1 MSRRSFDD
9 GHQNQAHTSGFD
21 LNFQVMHNLF
31 HPPGSDADD
40 IGLYDDPDPVPSG
53 HFSGTSTTPSRF
65 IPYASED
72 KYDGMGPLPYSKDDP
87 QSLEGGNTGPYPAGD
102 PSNSTV
108 SSSGYRRQVS
118 FKTRSDASEADD
130 LGDLV
135 DPQNDTY
142 EEEGTHGVP
151 LAIGA
156 AAKAYGKFRK
166 TPAGK
171 AVEAK
176 AIEKGTE
183 IAGKAMVAAKDKLK
197 GKGGAG
203 LASPASEGAGTPD
216 RDDPFA

>member
-9 GHQNQAHTSGFD
+9 GHQNQAHTSGFNLD
-21 LNFQVMHNLF
+21 FNELHQLF
-31 HPPGSDADD
+31 HPQHRTTLRGVKEAAQSQ
-40 IGLYDDPDPVPSG
+40 
-53 HFSGTSTTPSRF
+53 GT
-65 IPYASED
+65 
-72 KYDGMGPLPYSKDDP
+72 
-87 QSLEGGNTGPYPAGD
+87 
-102 PSNSTV
+102 
-108 SSSGYRRQVS
+108 
-118 FKTRSDASEADD
+118 D

-135 DPQNDTY
+135 DPQDDTY

-183 IAGKAMVAAKDKLK
+183 IAGKAMGAAKDKLM

-203 LASPASEGAGTPD
+203 LASPASEGVGTPD
-216 RDDPFA
+216 SDDPLA

>member
-9 GHQNQAHTSGFD
+9 GHQNQAHTSGFNLD
-21 LNFQVMHNLF
+21 FNELHQLF
-31 HPPGSDADD
+31 HPQHRTTLRGVKEAAQSQ
-40 IGLYDDPDPVPSG
+40 
-53 HFSGTSTTPSRF
+53 GT
-65 IPYASED
+65 
-72 KYDGMGPLPYSKDDP
+72 
-87 QSLEGGNTGPYPAGD
+87 
-102 PSNSTV
+102 
-108 SSSGYRRQVS
+108 
-118 FKTRSDASEADD
+118 D

-135 DPQNDTY
+135 DPQDDTY

-183 IAGKAMVAAKDKLK
+183 IAGKAMGAAKDKLK

-203 LASPASEGAGTPD
+203 LASPASEGVGTPD
-216 RDDPFA
+216 SDDPLA

>member
-1 MSRRSFDD
+1 MSRKSFDD
-9 GHQNQAHTSGFD
+9 GHQNQAHTSGFNLD
-21 LNFQVMHNLF
+21 FNELHQLF
-31 HPPGSDADD
+31 HPQHRTTLRGVKEAAQSQ
-40 IGLYDDPDPVPSG
+40 
-53 HFSGTSTTPSRF
+53 GT
-65 IPYASED
+65 
-72 KYDGMGPLPYSKDDP
+72 
-87 QSLEGGNTGPYPAGD
+87 
-102 PSNSTV
+102 
-108 SSSGYRRQVS
+108 
-118 FKTRSDASEADD
+118 D

-135 DPQNDTY
+135 DPQDDTY

-203 LASPASEGAGTPD
+203 LASPASEGIGTPEG
-216 RDDPFA
+216 DDPLA

>member
-1 MSRRSFDD
+1 MSRKSFDD
-9 GHQNQAHTSGFD
+9 GHQNQAHTSGFNLD
-21 LNFQVMHNLF
+21 FNELHQLF
-31 HPPGSDADD
+31 HPQHRTTLRGVKEAAQSQ
-40 IGLYDDPDPVPSG
+40 
-53 HFSGTSTTPSRF
+53 GT
-65 IPYASED
+65 
-72 KYDGMGPLPYSKDDP
+72 
-87 QSLEGGNTGPYPAGD
+87 
-102 PSNSTV
+102 
-108 SSSGYRRQVS
+108 
-118 FKTRSDASEADD
+118 D

-135 DPQNDTY
+135 DPQDDTY

-203 LASPASEGAGTPD
+203 LASPASEGVGTPD
-216 RDDPFA
+216 SDDPLA

>member
-1 MSRRSFDD
+1 MSRRSFED
-9 GHQNQAHTSGFD
+9 GHQNQAHTSGFNLD
-21 LNFQVMHNLF
+21 FNELHQLF
-31 HPPGSDADD
+31 HPQHRTTLRGVKEAAQSQ
-40 IGLYDDPDPVPSG
+40 
-53 HFSGTSTTPSRF
+53 GT
-65 IPYASED
+65 
-72 KYDGMGPLPYSKDDP
+72 
-87 QSLEGGNTGPYPAGD
+87 
-102 PSNSTV
+102 
-108 SSSGYRRQVS
+108 
-118 FKTRSDASEADD
+118 D

-135 DPQNDTY
+135 DPQDDTY

>member
-9 GHQNQAHTSGFD
+9 GHQNQAHTSGFNLD
-21 LNFQVMHNLF
+21 FNELHQLF
-31 HPPGSDADD
+31 HPQHRTTLRGVKEAAQSQ
-40 IGLYDDPDPVPSG
+40 
-53 HFSGTSTTPSRF
+53 GT
-65 IPYASED
+65 
-72 KYDGMGPLPYSKDDP
+72 
-87 QSLEGGNTGPYPAGD
+87 
-102 PSNSTV
+102 
-108 SSSGYRRQVS
+108 
-118 FKTRSDASEADD
+118 D

-135 DPQNDTY
+135 DPQDDTY

-203 LASPASEGAGTPD
+203 LASPASEGVGTPD
-216 RDDPFA
+216 SDDPLA

>member
-1 MSRRSFDD
+1 MSRKAFDG
-9 GHQNQAHTSGFD
+9 GHQNPAHTSGFD

-31 HPPGSDADD
+31 HGGQSGAENAVRGLVDAAQIAETGRTQDD
-40 IGLYDDPDPVPSG
+40 V
-53 HFSGTSTTPSRF
+53 
-65 IPYASED
+65 
-72 KYDGMGPLPYSKDDP
+72 
-87 QSLEGGNTGPYPAGD
+87 
-102 PSNSTV
+102 
-108 SSSGYRRQVS
+108 
-118 FKTRSDASEADD
+118 DD

>member
-9 GHQNQAHTSGFD
+9 GHQNQAHTSGFNLD
-21 LNFQVMHNLF
+21 FNELHQLF
-31 HPPGSDADD
+31 HPQHRTTLRGVKEAAQSQ
-40 IGLYDDPDPVPSG
+40 
-53 HFSGTSTTPSRF
+53 GT
-65 IPYASED
+65 
-72 KYDGMGPLPYSKDDP
+72 
-87 QSLEGGNTGPYPAGD
+87 
-102 PSNSTV
+102 
-108 SSSGYRRQVS
+108 
-118 FKTRSDASEADD
+118 D

-135 DPQNDTY
+135 DPQDDTY

-156 AAKAYGKFRK
+156 AAKAYCKFRK

-203 LASPASEGAGTPD
+203 LASPASEGVGTPD
-216 RDDPFA
+216 SDDPLA

>member
-1 MSRRSFDD
+1 MSRKSFDD
-9 GHQNQAHTSGFD
+9 GHQNAGHVSGGTVDFD
-21 LNFQVMHNLF
+21 VMHNLF
-31 HPPGSDADD
+31 HGHRTPG
-40 IGLYDDPDPVPSG
+40 
-53 HFSGTSTTPSRF
+53 GTP
-65 IPYASED
+65 
-72 KYDGMGPLPYSKDDP
+72 
-87 QSLEGGNTGPYPAGD
+87 TGPRGDEHRRPAPPTGGVVPEAETLPDEGYYDEDEPPTQYELYLREDREGTVGD
-102 PSNSTV
+102 L
-108 SSSGYRRQVS
+108 
-118 FKTRSDASEADD
+118 DD

-203 LASPASEGAGTPD
+203 LASPDSEGVGTPD
-216 RDDPFA
+216 SDDPFA

>member
-1 MSRRSFDD
+1 M
-9 GHQNQAHTSGFD
+9 
-21 LNFQVMHNLF
+21 
-31 HPPGSDADD
+31 
-40 IGLYDDPDPVPSG
+40 
-53 HFSGTSTTPSRF
+53 
-65 IPYASED
+65 
-72 KYDGMGPLPYSKDDP
+72 
-87 QSLEGGNTGPYPAGD
+87 
-102 PSNSTV
+102 
-108 SSSGYRRQVS
+108 
-118 FKTRSDASEADD
+118 
-130 LGDLV
+130 GDLV
-135 DPQNDTY
+135 DPQDDTY

-203 LASPASEGAGTPD
+203 LASPASEG
-216 RDDPFA
+216 DDPLA

>member
-9 GHQNQAHTSGFD
+9 GHQNQAHTSGFNLD
-21 LNFQVMHNLF
+21 FNELHQLF
-31 HPPGSDADD
+31 HPQHRTTLRGVKEAAQSQ
-40 IGLYDDPDPVPSG
+40 
-53 HFSGTSTTPSRF
+53 GT
-65 IPYASED
+65 
-72 KYDGMGPLPYSKDDP
+72 
-87 QSLEGGNTGPYPAGD
+87 
-102 PSNSTV
+102 
-108 SSSGYRRQVS
+108 
-118 FKTRSDASEADD
+118 D

-135 DPQNDTY
+135 DPQDDTY

-156 AAKAYGKFRK
+156 AATAYGKFRK

-203 LASPASEGAGTPD
+203 LASPASEG
-216 RDDPFA
+216 DDPLA

>member
-1 MSRRSFDD
+1 MSRKSFDD
-9 GHQNQAHTSGFD
+9 GHQNQAHTSGINLDFNE
-21 LNFQVMHNLF
+21 LHQLF
-31 HPPGSDADD
+31 HPQHRTTLRGVKEAAQSQ
-40 IGLYDDPDPVPSG
+40 
-53 HFSGTSTTPSRF
+53 GT
-65 IPYASED
+65 
-72 KYDGMGPLPYSKDDP
+72 
-87 QSLEGGNTGPYPAGD
+87 
-102 PSNSTV
+102 
-108 SSSGYRRQVS
+108 
-118 FKTRSDASEADD
+118 D

-135 DPQNDTY
+135 DPQDATY
-142 EEEGTHGVP
+142 EEAGTHGVP

-203 LASPASEGAGTPD
+203 LASPASEG
-216 RDDPFA
+216 DDPLA

>member
-9 GHQNQAHTSGFD
+9 GHQNQAHTSGFNLD
-21 LNFQVMHNLF
+21 FNELHQLF
-31 HPPGSDADD
+31 HPQHRTTLRGVKEAAQSQ
-40 IGLYDDPDPVPSG
+40 
-53 HFSGTSTTPSRF
+53 GT
-65 IPYASED
+65 
-72 KYDGMGPLPYSKDDP
+72 
-87 QSLEGGNTGPYPAGD
+87 
-102 PSNSTV
+102 
-108 SSSGYRRQVS
+108 
-118 FKTRSDASEADD
+118 D

-135 DPQNDTY
+135 DPQDDTY

-216 RDDPFA
+216 SDDPFA